1 MGLTKRLEVGSWHPQ
16 SSASLKK
23 RRKQH
28 QKNKKYEFTC
38 ESILMG
44 GVSNRCVVKLITT
57 RVSCRTHAHRPTV
70 HNCQIG
76 HIAGSTLILSN
87 QMFGP
92 KMGLYFQESSLALFG
107 LEPARGFALTS
118 ALTTLYFD
126 TVPHVRSVVPT
137 TRRDQ
142 VALTH

>member
-1 MGLTKRLEVGSWHPQ
+1 MTV
-16 SSASLKK
+16 
-23 RRKQH
+23 
-28 QKNKKYEFTC
+28 
-38 ESILMG
+38 
-44 GVSNRCVVKLITT
+44 T
-57 RVSCRTHAHRPTV
+57 RTQTNC

-87 QMFGP
+87 QTFGP

-142 VALTH
+142 VALTHFNLIPGEHISLL